1 MQVRPLLPLTKYSYE
16 GVLIVSKEDPK
27 RDCKYYDW
35 GNTAPREYG
44 AFCAPHN
51 GKDVR
56 TIKKGMCSNC
66 KDYSKKT

>member
-1 MQVRPLLPLTKYSYE
+1 M
-16 GVLIVSKEDPK
+16 SKEDPK